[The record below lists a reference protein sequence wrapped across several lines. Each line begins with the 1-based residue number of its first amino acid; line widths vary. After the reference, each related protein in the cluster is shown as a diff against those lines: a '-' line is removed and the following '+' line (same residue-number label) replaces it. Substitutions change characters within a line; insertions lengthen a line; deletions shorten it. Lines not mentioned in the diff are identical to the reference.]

1 MVPLFVLLLSF
12 AVLRCAGFL
21 GVTALN
27 NADLPLRGGLFLMF
41 LVAASAHWGRGRA
54 DLIRMVPTALPRAG
68 LLVSVTGVLEILGAI
83 GLIFSATARLAA
95 VCLAI
100 LLLALFPATNLSRRA
115 VEDLQFRGPFIP
127 DRMTSRI
134 IGKCR
139 IFTWAVASASRL
151 HCGTRAALG
160 GAGRRAS
167 SASYRALSAPIR
179 GLPRCVPQTP
189 A

>member
-1 MVPLFVLLLSF
+1 MIPSAIGAAPILSSTN
-12 AVLRCAGFL
+12 LR
-21 GVTALN
+21 
-27 NADLPLRGGLFLMF
+27 RGGTGPKAPACRGSRRDSWHRLRRLMTN
-41 LVAASAHWGRGRA
+41 SGRRA
-54 DLIRMVPTALPRAG
+54 QLQPCHRSPWKLRFPFVIPPVPACRGTEA
-68 LLVSVTGVLEILGAI
+68 
-83 GLIFSATARLAA
+83 
-95 VCLAI
+95 
-100 LLLALFPATNLSRRA
+100 NLSRRA

-127 DRMTSRI
+127 DRMKSLI